1 MGRPKKDKP
10 NKQRLY
16 EVKVTIGKNFDG
28 TLIRKSFYSTISKAD
43 AKVKAEQYKINQALQ
58 EVTGEN
64 YNVAPTFSKVANEF
78 LELKKGTIKNSTYNF
93 TYFIPADKYLMP
105 YFGNKRI
112 SDIRKNDIELY
123 LKKIKK
129 QYDFS
134 TETVRKHYICLN
146 QIFKNAYE
154 NGLINRNPCTG
165 IKLQT
170 VQKSTKRVYT
180 PEECELVLEYCP
192 YHRYG
197 LGVHL
202 MLSYGI
208 SRSELLGIRW
218 KDVDLENTVIEINQG
233 VVEAK
238 NPDTGKT
245 ELVIGAPKNE
255 FRQRTIPISEKTI
268 HLLLQQLD
276 NFPDA
281 EYVICNQQGK
291 VCTPSTW
298 HERHYK
304 VFMQDMK
311 EYYDNYDIEIPILNP
326 HELRHT
332 RTSLWVNSDVNL
344 YAVASVMGWADLKML
359 RKRYA
364 HPDIDKIR
372 NAIK

>member
-1 MGRPKKDKP
+1 
-10 NKQRLY
+10 
-16 EVKVTIGKNFDG
+16 
-28 TLIRKSFYSTISKAD
+28 
-43 AKVKAEQYKINQALQ
+43 
-58 EVTGEN
+58 
-64 YNVAPTFSKVANEF
+64 
-78 LELKKGTIKNSTYNF
+78 
-93 TYFIPADKYLMP
+93 
-105 YFGNKRI
+105 
-112 SDIRKNDIELY
+112 
-123 LKKIKK
+123 
-129 QYDFS
+129 
-134 TETVRKHYICLN
+134 
-146 QIFKNAYE
+146 
-154 NGLINRNPCTG
+154 
-165 IKLQT
+165 
-170 VQKSTKRVYT
+170 
-180 PEECELVLEYCP
+180 
-192 YHRYG
+192 
-197 LGVHL
+197 

-218 KDVDLENTVIEINQG
+218 KDVDLENTVIKINQG

-245 ELVIGAPKNE
+245 ELVIGTPKNE

-281 EYVICNQQGK
+281 EYVICNQHGK

-344 YAVASVMGWADLKML
+344 YAIASVMGWADLKML
-359 RKRYA
+359 RKKYA

>member
-1 MGRPKKDKP
+1 MGRPKKEKP
-10 NKQRLY
+10 NKQGLY

-43 AKVKAEQYKINQALQ
+43 AKAKAEQYKINQALQ

-64 YNVAPTFSKVANEF
+64 YNVAPIFSKVANEF

-93 TYFIPADKYLMP
+93 TYFIPADKYLIP
-105 YFGNKRI
+105 YFGNRRI

-154 NGLINRNPCTG
+154 NGIINRNPCTG
-165 IKLQT
+165 IKLQN
-170 VQKSTKRVYT
+170 VQKSSKRVYT
-180 PEECELVLEYCP
+180 PEESELVLEYCP

-197 LGVHL
+197 LSVHL

-218 KDVDLENTVIEINQG
+218 KDVDLENSVIEINQG

-255 FRQRTIPISEKTI
+255 FRQRTIPISAETM
-268 HLLLQQLD
+268 HLLMQQIY

-281 EYVICNQQGK
+281 EYVICNQHGK

-311 EYYDNYDIEIPILNP
+311 EYYDNYDIEIPMLNP